1 MYAGHR
7 NEVFSTFIK
16 LISNCNFLGEVE
28 RVVRDPLE
36 DSSQNRVGFT
46 LRPTADLEGRLISCL
61 LIIMDE

>member
-1 MYAGHR
+1 M
-7 NEVFSTFIK
+7 
-16 LISNCNFLGEVE
+16 E